1 MKAPTCF
8 IDPLSTPLGRRSSY
22 LCFANANKGEQMLG
36 KSTLYLSTCRG
47 GGSGMSNLDAP
58 NNCRVIPLELIKDG
72 VVLPSVISSTA
83 SEVVLESQWGSARF
97 CIAEKHLAL
106 CKSTDGLS
114 LSFKLPASF
123 MSAPFRLN
131 DNSWRFPFGEGT
143 GLIFA
148 LKGKLLATGPNLVA
162 IPDEE
167 GELLVGIEEY
177 DVDPGTR
184 PMDSYPDYDE
194 AVKAFETEFDAF
206 CESLYPSLPE
216 EFEPMRR
223 QALYTTWSLTVDP
236 DEGVLYPRTMVKMM
250 RFIFESAFGWQQA
263 MQAICLSKKP
273 ELAWDILMSCFELQ
287 DKNGRI
293 ADAVSHR
300 GSLSAS
306 MKPPFQGV
314 ALKWLLENA
323 DLSTIPLSEKRRLF
337 ERMGKWT
344 DFLFNFRDLDGDGV
358 WENFSPIETGWE
370 DASYFFAGFPLAAPD
385 ANAYT
390 VIMMDALAALGRSIG
405 EDEVV
410 CAQWE
415 KRADE
420 LTQKIIDKFW
430 TGERW
435 VAVNTRTGAK
445 GDSPSIPL
453 FATLILGKRLPDDII
468 TKTIDFIF
476 GENGFATPYG
486 FSSENVNSP
495 RFHHGFT
502 AGSVI
507 IPAQLILCLA
517 LEACGRDD
525 LAGEMGL
532 RYARTLR
539 DNGMFHIHNA
549 LTGEAERGLV
559 AFGEKQLFWSA
570 WASSAY
576 LFLSERYG
584 K

>member
-1 MKAPTCF
+1 MNAPVCF

-22 LCFANANKGEQMLG
+22 LCFANDNKGEQMIG

-47 GGSGMSNLDAP
+47 GGTGMANLDAP
-58 NNCRVIPLELIKDG
+58 NSCRAIPLELMKDG
-72 VVLPSVISSTA
+72 VVLPAVISTTA
-83 SEVVLESQWGSARF
+83 SEVILESRCGSARF
-97 CIAEKHLAL
+97 CLAEKHLAL
-106 CKSTDGLS
+106 CKVEDGLS
-114 LSFKLPASF
+114 LSIKLPSSF
-123 MSAPFRLN
+123 MSAPFQLN
-131 DNSWRFPFGEGT
+131 DNAWRFPFGEGN

-148 LKGKLLATGPNLVA
+148 LKGKLISAGSGFVA
-162 IPDEE
+162 VPEE
-167 GELLVGIEEY
+167 NGELLVGIEEY
-177 DVDPGTR
+177 DVDPGAR
-184 PMDSYPDYDE
+184 PLDSYPDYDE
-194 AVKAFETEFDAF
+194 AVKAFDAEFDAF
-206 CESLYPSLPE
+206 CDSLYPSLPE
-216 EFEPMRR
+216 EFESMRR
-223 QALYTTWSLTVDP
+223 QALYTTWSLMVDP
-236 DEGVLYPRTMVKMM
+236 DEGILYPRTMVKMM

-263 MQAICLSKKP
+263 MQAICLSKDPK
-273 ELAWDILMSCFELQ
+273 LAWDILMSCFELQ

-293 ADAVSHR
+293 ADAVSHQ

-323 DLSTIPLSEKRRLF
+323 DLSEIPVEEKRKLF
-337 ERMGKWT
+337 DRMGKWI

-390 VIMMDALAALGRSIG
+390 VIMMDAIAALGRTIG
-405 EDEVV
+405 EDEAV
-410 CAQWE
+410 CAHWE

-435 VAVNTRTGAK
+435 IAVNTRTGAK
-445 GDSPSIPL
+445 GDSLSIPL
-453 FATLILGKRLPDDII
+453 FATLILGKRLPEEIRA
-468 TKTIDFIF
+468 KTVEFIF
-476 GENGFATPYG
+476 GENGFETPYG
-486 FSSENVNSP
+486 FASENVNSP
-495 RFHHGFT
+495 YFRHGFT

-517 LEACGRDD
+517 LEA
-525 LAGEMGL
+525 AGEYDKAKEMGL

-549 LTGEAERGLV
+549 LNGAPERGLV

-576 LFLSERYG
+576 LFLADRYG